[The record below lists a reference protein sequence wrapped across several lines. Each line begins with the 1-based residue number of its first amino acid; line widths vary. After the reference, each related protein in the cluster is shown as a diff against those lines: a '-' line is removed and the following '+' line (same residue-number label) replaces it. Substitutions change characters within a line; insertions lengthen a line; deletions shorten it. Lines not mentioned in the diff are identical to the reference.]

1 MSIWRCGSALRVAF
15 ATGFLASASGALA
28 EDARVAES
36 AEAAAAAPG
45 RLTVSQQTFEDLKS
59 VFATVRSR
67 DLIAARVR
75 TGGTVAKL
83 AVDEGDMV
91 EAGQLLAVV
100 TDPKIA
106 IEIESL
112 DARIDGLESQVQTA
126 ETDYER
132 ALTLRQQGVTPQ
144 ARVDQLKTVLDVAT
158 NQLKSARSDRLVAEQ
173 KANEGKVLAP
183 AAGRV
188 LKVPVTVG
196 SVVLLGETIANIAAN
211 EFLLRLALPERHA
224 RFMKAGDEIRLGD
237 RGGVAP
243 SGGPSQG
250 RIVQVYP
257 ELEAGRVIADA
268 EAPGLTDYF
277 VGERAL
283 VWISAGSR
291 NAVVVPQRYIFERFG
306 LDYVRVVRP
315 GGGEIDVVVQLGQP
329 REIGGEPGR
338 EVLAGLEAGDVVALP
353 GDER

>member
-1 MSIWRCGSALRVAF
+1 MPNGRCWPALIGAF
-15 ATGFLASASGALA
+15 ACLMAAVSTTATAGA
-28 EDARVAES
+28 ETD
-36 AEAAAAAPG
+36 
-45 RLTVSQQTFEDLKS
+45 RLTVTEQTFDDLKS
-59 VFATVRSR
+59 VYATVRSR

-83 AVDEGDMV
+83 VVDEGDMV
-91 EAGQLLAVV
+91 EAGQMLAVV

-112 DARIDGLESQVQTA
+112 DARIDGLESQVATA
-126 ETDYER
+126 QIDYDR

-158 NQLKSARSDRLVAEQ
+158 NQLKSARSDRLVSEQ

-183 AAGRV
+183 ATGRV

-196 SVVLLGETIANIAAN
+196 SVVLMGETIANIAAN

-224 RFMKAGDEIRLGD
+224 LFMKKGDSIRLGS
-237 RGGVAP
+237 RGGATP
-243 SGGPSQG
+243 ASGPSEPIKPSEG

-257 ELEAGRVIADA
+257 ELDSGRVIADA
-268 EAPGLTDYF
+268 EAPGLTNYY

-291 NAVVVPQRYIFERFG
+291 KAVVVPDRFIFKRFG
-306 LDYVRVVRP
+306 LDYARVIKP
-315 GGGEIDVVVQLGQP
+315 NGGEIDVVVQLGQP
-329 REIGGEPGR
+329 RAIDGEAGR
-338 EVLAGLEAGDVVALP
+338 EVLAGLEPGDVIAVT
-353 GDER
+353 GDAR